1 MIMII
6 IMTREGR
13 WKGGRFSVT
22 LYVCAVGIQ
31 PFCTRNPSLNL
42 SPSQKKSRFFFF
54 HLSRV
59 SIKN

>member
-42 SPSQKKSRFFFF
+42 SPSQKKSRFFSFE
-54 HLSRV
+54 
-59 SIKN
+59 